1 MRNELVEKSDFS
13 NPEKDKV
20 TDVLNKSRETALQR
34 YEHPIYDSELGL
46 GAVGWYRLISRTPVQ
61 YTPQQFAVF
70 RAVHKWRDDVAR
82 AEDESTVFIM
92 PNHAV
97 FSIARMLPHDK
108 AELFNVTQHVSPILR
123 QRADE
128 LVAVIEKAKDVG
140 SDAPDLNE
148 TIKRISDLKFPE
160 LELPRVT
167 KKAIQEST
175 TTSPAVQPA
184 STLATLDSLPLRAG
198 TSTFW
203 GNLWSGGAVQQ
214 RRPMS
219 TLDIDF
225 ALPLP
230 PLTAEIFT
238 DGHSLPLTE
247 TSQVE
252 KLEHTYVP
260 KEDRPPEDERT
271 DIFIVKQLGG
281 KRKRRDTETVQETD
295 SDMVAAGADEVMLD
309 EDEPAAPRR
318 REKDAKKAAKAAAKE
333 HRRQEALANAGGL
346 NYDDEP
352 AFDYASAPSVLNARE
367 AERRASGGKQKK
379 EKKKPSGFNPYAKL
393 TDAPKGLPRAQKEK
407 AGKSK
412 TFGS

>member
-20 TDVLNKSRETALQR
+20 TDVLNKSRETALKR
-34 YEHPIYDSELGL
+34 YEHPIYDVEMGL
-46 GAVGWYRLISRTPVQ
+46 GAVGWYKLITRTPVQ

-70 RAVHKWRDDVAR
+70 KAVHKWRDDVAR

-97 FSIARMLPHDK
+97 FSIARMLPQDK
-108 AELFNVTQHVSPILR
+108 AELFNVIQHVSPILR

-128 LVAVIEKAKDVG
+128 LVAIVAEAKDVG
-140 SDAPDLNE
+140 SDAPELNE

-160 LELPRVT
+160 KELPRATV
-167 KKAIQEST
+167 KAVQET
-175 TTSPAVQPA
+175 IAPPAVQPA
-184 STLATLDSLPLRAG
+184 STLETLETLPLRAG
-198 TSTFW
+198 RSSFW
-203 GNLWSGGAVQQ
+203 GNLWSKGAAQQ
-214 RRPMS
+214 RRSMS
-219 TLDIDF
+219 TMDIDL

-238 DGHSLPLTE
+238 DGNSLALAE
-247 TSQVE
+247 TPKAE
-252 KLEHTYVP
+252 KPEHTFVA

-281 KRKRRDTETVQETD
+281 KRKRRDTDAVQEAD
-295 SDMVAAGADEVMLD
+295 PDMVAAGADEVMLE
-309 EDEPAAPRR
+309 EDEHAIQRK
-318 REKDAKKAAKAAAKE
+318 REKDAKRAAKAAKKE
-333 HRRQEALANAGGL
+333 QKRQEALASSAGL

-352 AFDYASAPSVLNARE
+352 AFDYASAPSVLHARE
-367 AERRASGGKQKK
+367 AEKNTSGGKQKK
-379 EKKKPSGFNPYAKL
+379 EKKKASGFNPYAKL
-393 TDAPKGLPRAQKEK
+393 ADAPKGLPRAQKEK

-412 TFGS
+412 TFSS